1 MSRRLEAK
9 DLAYD
14 SIAEEWGSYISNFD
28 TDRRI
33 QVLVHDLLGGS
44 SSIAGKRV
52 LEVGCGLGFFTREL
66 LKWKPAR
73 LTSVDISPALV
84 NKLAAAAPN
93 VECLVADALDLDTA
107 LGDREFD
114 IVLSSEVIEHT
125 PDPRRAVAQMARH
138 LAPGGRLVLS
148 VPNRRWKWLLAI
160 AQGLRM
166 RKGYEGFENWVSPA
180 DLARWVEEDGLT
192 PIAKTGVHT
201 VPWHVSHF
209 LVERLDRALAPGNYS
224 FAVNLA
230 ILAERPAGPGASGG
244 GSGSR

>member
-44 SSIAGKRV
+44 SIAGKRV
-52 LEVGCGLGFFTREL
+52 LEVGCGLGFFSREL

-73 LTSVDISPALV
+73 MTSVDISQALV
-84 NKLAAAAPN
+84 NKLAAAAPEA
-93 VECLVADALDLDTA
+93 ECLVADALDLDSA

-125 PDPRRAVAQMARH
+125 PDPRRAVAQMTRH
-138 LAPGGRLVLS
+138 LAPGGRFVLS
-148 VPNRRWKWLLAI
+148 VPNSRWKWLLAI
-160 AQGLRM
+160 AQGLGM
-166 RKGYEGFENWVSPA
+166 RKGYEGFENWVKPDELS
-180 DLARWVEEDGLT
+180 RWVAEDGLT
-192 PIAKTGVHT
+192 LIAKTGVHSL
-201 VPWHVSHF
+201 PWHISHS

-230 ILAERPAGPGASGG
+230 ILAERTVGQPTSGG
-244 GSGSR
+244 RSGSR

>member
-33 QVLVHDLLGGS
+33 QVLVRDLLGGPF
-44 SSIAGKRV
+44 IAGKRL

-73 LTSVDISPALV
+73 MTSVDISPALV
-84 NKLAAAAPN
+84 NKLAAVAPN
-93 VECLVADALDLDTA
+93 AECLVADALDLDTA

-160 AQGLRM
+160 AQGVGM
-166 RKGYEGFENWVSPA
+166 RKGYEGFENWVAPA
-180 DLARWVEEDGLT
+180 ELTRWLAENDLTLV
-192 PIAKTGVHT
+192 AKTGVHS
-201 VPWHVSHF
+201 VPWHISHSF
-209 LVERLDRALAPGNYS
+209 VEHLDRALAPGNYS
-224 FAVNLA
+224 
-230 ILAERPAGPGASGG
+230 
-244 GSGSR
+244 